1 MTVEKRNGIINTIIT
16 AIVAV
21 LAGITFTYTVLV
33 RPLES
38 RVSVTEACVM
48 QDKRDRATERD
59 ADKRDQ
65 AAWRET
71 DSLWKQ
77 TIARELGVVSARL
90 EGIKGR

>member
-1 MTVEKRNGIINTIIT
+1 MPVEKRNGIINTIIT
-16 AIVAV
+16 AIVAM
-21 LAGITFTYTVLV
+21 LAGITFTYTILV
-33 RPLES
+33 RPVGE
-38 RVSVTEACVM
+38 RVSTLEACIT
-48 QDKRDRATERD
+48 QDKRDQVQWRE

-90 EGIKGR
+90 EGIKR